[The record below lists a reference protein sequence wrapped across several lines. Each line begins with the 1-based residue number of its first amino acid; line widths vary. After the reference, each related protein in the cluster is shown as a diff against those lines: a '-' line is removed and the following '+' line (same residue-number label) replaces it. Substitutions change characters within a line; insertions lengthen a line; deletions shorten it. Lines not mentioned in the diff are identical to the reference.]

1 MSSFFQETR
10 SEGGMMPM
18 TVHLSVRNTIVHMEI
33 VTEDL
38 PVAAFSPRES
48 PNTSHAPRLA

>member
-1 MSSFFQETR
+1 
-10 SEGGMMPM
+10 MMPM